1 MERAVSRGHGSA
13 RGFTLIEVM
22 VALAILAI
30 ALAAS
35 VRAVGEQA
43 RAQSILREASY
54 ARWVAANLI
63 AQTRLDE
70 PFPLPGQRE
79 GQSRMAGRLW
89 RWRLTVSDTPDA
101 EIRRLDA
108 QVFAEEASVDSDQP
122 LMTLTGFAS
131 GRDRAE

>member
-1 MERAVSRGHGSA
+1 MRA
-13 RGFTLIEVM
+13 RGFTLIEVL

-43 RAQSILREASY
+43 RAAEILRDGSY

-63 AQTRLDE
+63 AETRLNE
-70 PFPLPGQRE
+70 PFPLPGVRE
-79 GQSRMAGRLW
+79 GQSRLAGRLW
-89 RWRLTVSDTPDA
+89 PWRLTVSDTPDGD
-101 EIRRLDA
+101 IRRLDA
-108 QVFAEEASVDSDQP
+108 QVFPEQASVDSDQP
-122 LMTLTGFAS
+122 LVTLTGFAS

>member
-1 MERAVSRGHGSA
+1 MSA
-13 RGFTLIEVM
+13 RGFTLIEVL

-43 RAQSILREASY
+43 RAAEILRDGID

-63 AQTRLDE
+63 AETRLNE
-70 PFPLPGQRE
+70 PFPLPGARE

-89 RWRLTVSDTPDA
+89 RWRLTVSDTPDGD
-101 EIRRLDA
+101 IRRLDA
-108 QVFAEEASVDSDQP
+108 QVFPEDASVDSDQP
-122 LMTLTGFAS
+122 LVTLTGFAS